1 MLELVLRSIY
11 LCVDSWMDCVDSY
24 LMYPVFLITSLAS
37 SDGRG
42 SPPDGPV
49 GLGVTFGTPPLPRSH
64 ARHPHPGSP
73 PHWQRGATPTAV
85 RWGEGSSSMYL
96 FSFFLF
102 LISTVIDIFRKTLDR
117 RRWHGRLSSFSFAFP
132 FSPVPRIPSPSNP
145 FQALLSVTCPSRPP
159 SLVPCQQRIS
169 SRPCSRHKVP
179 SCRYRDWPWNSSGSI
194 TITTT
199 PSPRTSTTGNNPLS
213 SFVVAIHHALIQQCV
228 LSILKMK
235 WLKKNCLEMKMTW
248 KMLLVHCKSLAINY
262 PSFFKTRFK
271 IKKLYTS

>member
-1 MLELVLRSIY
+1 MTCFALY
-11 LCVDSWMDCVDSY
+11 LFVYLFWMDCVDSY

-49 GLGVTFGTPPLPRSH
+49 GLGVTFDTPPLPRSH
-64 ARHPHPGSP
+64 TRHPHPGSP

-102 LISTVIDIFRKTLDR
+102 LISTVIDIFIKTLDR
-117 RRWHGRLSSFSFAFP
+117 RRWHGRLSFFSLLFLFP
-132 FSPVPRIPSPSNP
+132 RPRHPLPPIR

-179 SCRYRDWPWNSSGSI
+179 SCRYRDWPWSSSGSI

-199 PSPRTSTTGNNPLS
+199 PSPRTSTTGNNPLL
-213 SFVVAIHHALIQQCV
+213 SFVVEIYISLCACIDPTMCHLFFANKKTALNWKLVVIDWHIQK
-228 LSILKMK
+228 KM
-235 WLKKNCLEMKMTW
+235 
-248 KMLLVHCKSLAINY
+248 S
-262 PSFFKTRFK
+262 SR
-271 IKKLYTS
+271 

>member
-1 MLELVLRSIY
+1 MLVYIPMIWSHCRRCLDTKCKNSKWMLYYYHLNMMQLVLLCIY
-11 LCVDSWMDCVDSY
+11 LCVYFWMYCVDSY

-102 LISTVIDIFRKTLDR
+102 LISTVIDIFIKTLDR
-117 RRWHGRLSSFSFAFP
+117 QVRLSSFSLLFLFP
-132 FSPVPRIPSPSNP
+132 HSPHPLPPTR

-199 PSPRTSTTGNNPLS
+199 PSPRTSTTGNNPLL
-213 SFVVAIHHALIQQCV
+213 SFVVTIYIMHWSNNV
-228 LSILKMK
+228 LSIFPMKKNALNWK
-235 WLKKNCLEMKMTW
+235 WL
-248 KMLLVHCKSLAINY
+248 VID
-262 PSFFKTRFK
+262 
-271 IKKLYTS
+271 